1 MSFPKR
7 KTVKRVMAYFGM
19 PLLFS
24 VIGYGLFYLALSP
37 LLSPAFSALGMV
49 VSDSRPDFS
58 DELSSIFSPPEDT
71 TAAPADTVNEKDVQM
86 PQYGTH
92 YARLQIGDAGIDAD
106 LYFGDGPEILK
117 KGVGQYMGSFI
128 PGSGKPVMIS
138 GHNNGAFH
146 KLQKVAEGDTI
157 TITTNYGVYEYRV
170 TSMSVHKESDKTA
183 YDLRQQNEQLI
194 LYTCYPFDMLGLTS
208 NRYFVYAD
216 KISGPS
222 IVSGN

>member
-1 MSFPKR
+1 
-7 KTVKRVMAYFGM
+7 
-19 PLLFS
+19 
-24 VIGYGLFYLALSP
+24 
-37 LLSPAFSALGMV
+37 
-49 VSDSRPDFS
+49 
-58 DELSSIFSPPEDT
+58 
-71 TAAPADTVNEKDVQM
+71 M